1 MNSGRYFSVALNK
14 KRNELIQKQGGKIL
28 IIIQEKSVVK
38 PTERSNLQNAMKRDV
53 EGLET
58 GFEP

>member
-1 MNSGRYFSVALNK
+1 M
-14 KRNELIQKQGGKIL
+14 
-28 IIIQEKSVVK
+28 IIHEKSVVK

>member
-1 MNSGRYFSVALNK
+1 M
-14 KRNELIQKQGGKIL
+14 
-28 IIIQEKSVVK
+28 IIQEKSVVK
-38 PTERSNLQNAMKRDV
+38 HTERSNLQNAMKRDV